1 MKRLAG
7 LLIILFLFSCS
18 INNFSKDSLTFE
30 LRLAETKPD
39 SNLIE
44 MTFYNSDQ
52 HFFVRDSVFL
62 SNAEIISTDIIDWQ
76 THPKVLVNLDEEGQ
90 KIFSDFTKRNIG
102 RNAAI
107 IIDNKLVSAP
117 RINAPI
123 TEGKLIIVGYF
134 NHQEAKS
141 IAAGILPQ

>member
-7 LLIILFLFSCS
+7 LFIILFLFSCS

-39 SNLIE
+39 SSLIE
-44 MTFYNSDQ
+44 MIFYNSDQ
-52 HFFVRDSVFL
+52 HFFVHDSVFL

-76 THPKVLVNLDEEGQ
+76 THPKVLVNLNGEGQ

-134 NHQEAKS
+134 NHEEAKS